1 MSNADFSGVQAPL
14 RDPVAAADGFTYERT
29 SIEAHLARHSTSP
42 VTGEQLPSTVLFPS
56 ALASSLLERLADC
69 NPA

>member
-1 MSNADFSGVQAPL
+1 MQAPL

-29 SIEAHLARHSTSP
+29 SIETHLRSHRTSP
-42 VTGEQLPSTVLFPS
+42 VTGESLPSTVLFPS

-69 NPA
+69 DPA